1 MMSES
6 VPKFLFPG
14 VGWGGSCFPKDL
26 KALIKMGGKNG
37 VDLKIVKAVYDVN
50 ERQKKLIVEKIKKHF
65 NGRLKD
71 KKIAIWG
78 LSFKPKTDDMREAP
92 SITIINELLKLGA
105 NVVAYDPVA
114 IPNAKKIFDKRIKFA
129 KNQYEA
135 IKGADALVLVTEWQ
149 EFREPDFNYMKNLMR
164 TPVVF
169 DGRNIYK
176 PEKLKGLGFVYYGI
190 GRK

>member
-1 MMSES
+1 
-6 VPKFLFPG
+6 
-14 VGWGGSCFPKDL
+14 
-26 KALIKMGGKNG
+26 MGGKNG
-37 VDLKIVKAVYDVN
+37 VDLKIVKAVYEVN

-105 NVVAYDPVA
+105 SVVAYDPVA
-114 IPNAKKIFDKRIKFA
+114 IPNAKKIFDRRIKFA